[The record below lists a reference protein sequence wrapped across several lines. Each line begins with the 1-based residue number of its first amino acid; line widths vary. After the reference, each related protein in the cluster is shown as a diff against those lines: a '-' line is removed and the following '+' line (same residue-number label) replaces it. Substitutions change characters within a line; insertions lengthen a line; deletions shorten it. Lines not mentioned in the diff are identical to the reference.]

1 MEVCILFLN
10 YQFSDRSLFSIH
22 LCLAE
27 TRLDELLKSLQKGDS
42 DSLRTNGQSTRDGLQ
57 TFKSTQPASS
67 SAAATVASHLLMSDN
82 SSMIPNNQSA
92 LMSSNNLSGG
102 RSGPPPLPDNY
113 KNNILKAKTFDEN
126 KIAEATNV
134 GINQSSFANDR
145 FHRYVIK

>member
-1 MEVCILFLN
+1 M
-10 YQFSDRSLFSIH
+10 FS
-22 LCLAE
+22 AE

-42 DSLRTNGQSTRDGLQ
+42 DNIRTSGHSTREGLQ
-57 TFKSTQPASS
+57 TFKSAQPASS

-92 LMSSNNLSGG
+92 LLSSNNMLSG

-134 GINQSSFANDR
+134 GLNQSNFANDR
-145 FHRYVIK
+145 FHRYITQYESAKENMNDFYF